1 MVLLFA
7 AKVFGVAGLAQSTI
21 RTVCPTYVHAV
32 CHKALRWRLFNRRAI
47 LPKRKAIVRSVR
59 LDVDLSARLESAARE
74 HGFSSTSAFI
84 RELIKNGVSGRETA
98 AEAAEQRIAAAIDRV
113 ISEIGKVRRVQHAA
127 FAFAD
132 AQVKMLLTC
141 VAEPPKEVYD
151 QALARGRLRY
161 DRFLKSVGMGLA
173 GDSATAMKELLSRA
187 EEE

>member
-1 MVLLFA
+1 MPKQ
-7 AKVFGVAGLAQSTI
+7 KV
-21 RTVCPTYVHAV
+21 
-32 CHKALRWRLFNRRAI
+32 
-47 LPKRKAIVRSVR
+47 IVRSVR
-59 LDVDLSARLESAARE
+59 LDADLSARVESAARE

-113 ISEIGKVRRVQHAA
+113 TSEIGKVRRVQQAA

-141 VAEPPKEVYD
+141 VGEPPKEVYD

-173 GDSATAMKELLSRA
+173 GDSASAMKELLSRA